1 MKNSFI
7 GFAFACLVGC
17 ASGSAIVIGDTRPAI
32 EDWESVSVTNKMP
45 EGATEIALVNA
56 SSDSGWTKQESV
68 DYAIQELKKQAAKV
82 GANVVVIK
90 VARTETDI
98 VGIPSYGGASSGG
111 YIVPSEKEV
120 IEGIAVYVEH

>member
-1 MKNSFI
+1 
-7 GFAFACLVGC
+7 
-17 ASGSAIVIGDTRPAI
+17 
-32 EDWESVSVTNKMP
+32 MP